1 QLDENVDGALKKA
14 YSTLM
19 RADGKAVAE
28 AITAIVSRAPAAS
41 YEAHSF
47 AIELD
52 RQFPGGDVGVLS
64 VFFLNIV
71 HMVPGQCLYLK
82 ANTPHAYGSG
92 NIMECMA
99 CSDNVT
105 RGGLTPKYK
114 DVEVLSKS
122 LVFESRSASILE
134 PSHVKCGAKCEAST
148 YAPDD
153 IDDFDVMKG
162 FRERSA
168 VKEWLDMLPSYP
180 SLPPAE
186 CLHPSG
192 VLERP
197 LAPSEVLTSP
207 EPEDQGNVTSVLCW
221 PVARGTLD
229 ILPMSAGLWV
239 SSSFT
244 PQSHPTLPDD

>member
-1 QLDENVDGALKKA
+1 PVSEISAFCKRFPELGSLLGADICKQLDENADEALKNA

-19 RADGKAVAE
+19 RADGEAVAE

-41 YEAHSF
+41 DEAHSF

-82 ANTPHAYGSG
+82 ANTPHAYVSG
-92 NIMECMA
+92 DIMECMA
-99 CSDNVT
+99 CSDNVI

-114 DVEVLSKS
+114 DIEVLLKS
-122 LVFESRSASILE
+122 LVFESRPASILR
-134 PSHVKCGAKCEAST
+134 PTHVKCGAECEAST

-153 IDDFDVMKG
+153 IDDFEVVKG
-162 FRERSA
+162 FREHWA
-168 VKEWLDMLPSYP
+168 VKEWLDMLSSYP
-180 SLPPAE
+180 SSPPAE

-197 LAPSEVLTSP
+197 LAPSEVLTSS
-207 EPEDQGNVTSVLCW
+207 EPEDQ
-221 PVARGTLD
+221 
-229 ILPMSAGLWV
+229 
-239 SSSFT
+239 
-244 PQSHPTLPDD
+244 